1 MRKMISIYKFNK
13 AFTLLFSFKAEAS
26 LVLMALS
33 CLNRT
38 NYYSTIMKA
47 EDYLLTKFN
56 NSNFGSTYETGLA
69 AQVSW
74 FLHFFLGK
82 VGSRVKCLE
91 IFKHS
96 DVVNWKTL
104 RWYGTSF
111 NIYEDERILKYN
123 YNFQNL

>member
-1 MRKMISIYKFNK
+1 MISIYKFNK
-13 AFTLLFSFKAEAS
+13 AFTLLSSFKAEAS

-69 AQVSW
+69 AQVS
-74 FLHFFLGK
+74 
-82 VGSRVKCLE
+82 
-91 IFKHS
+91 
-96 DVVNWKTL
+96 
-104 RWYGTSF
+104 
-111 NIYEDERILKYN
+111 
-123 YNFQNL
+123 